1 MTVILHFLKKIF
13 HAEKEISG
21 LCFLGLSIKYWES
34 CGVSVPGVV
43 ALTRLQERIKAAQF
57 ETPTSP
63 RVSGSYPLTLSIS
76 LLIIYHMLSIL

>member
-1 MTVILHFLKKIF
+1 M
-13 HAEKEISG
+13 
-21 LCFLGLSIKYWES
+21 
-34 CGVSVPGVV
+34 PGVV